1 MRIEWMKY
9 GDMLRDALEALRS
22 HQFSLFSLISL
33 LLITSCR
40 NDIPTLED
48 ITTKRGAE
56 VNMGFTLGKKNAS
69 TRMTEDNTKGDANK
83 SFGGINYV
91 KVIPYHLA
99 NGVNLVI
106 KEFPSGSG
114 SYQEDGVLRLMG
126 YTDYNQNQARV
137 YSTLW
142 VPSTT
147 NAFIAYGR
155 SENGGSD
162 ASASNKFTYGS
173 ALVRGLYKTE
183 VEAKDI
189 YFFPEAVDPKD
200 YSSLSDPNDDDPNT
214 DFSAVKSTAEDIADF
229 LKDVAEA
236 INTAAGMTTG
246 GLESTVARDLFL
258 RLTHDGCLFS
268 LNTQSLVS
276 LLQGICDDAD
286 NAKLNE
292 LIYAA
297 LPTNGAITRDRQEVT
312 GETPTYIYGDFSIPN
327 TSPWYDFPNPGNLPQ
342 GVIVFQW
349 NSYHKVFDVLDSRSS
364 IARINPEIV
373 SPELFAYPAQLWYYT
388 NSRIHT
394 YDTDLD
400 ETKWTSYFNTSLNQT
415 GSWGTDKTEVDSWT
429 RTLIIDKP
437 LNYGVARLQMQVMP
451 ETTNGMLKSVA
462 ANGEESNID
471 VTKLKWSGVL
481 VSLQH
486 PVDFSFSPLTEL
498 PSATSSQQSSG
509 GGEGNAGS
517 QSSTQNTQKE
527 FMNYVVYDRVCAD
540 DGKFPPLSVSE
551 SSAHTNYTL
560 LFPSAED
567 EKIYIIAEFLNDSD
581 TTITGHNLCVI
592 PPGSRFYLVG
602 ELEIPADQISTYGNQ
617 VFVSDGTT
625 VVKSKIKDF
634 TGAYNYV
641 PDVLSPALVLSLEI
655 NLKWEQLKPES
666 HWLN

>member
-1 MRIEWMKY
+1 MRIEWKKY
-9 GDMLRDALEALRS
+9 GDMLRDASKALRN
-22 HQFSLFSLISL
+22 HLFSLFSLISL
-33 LLITSCR
+33 LLLISCR

-56 VNMGFTLGKKNAS
+56 VNMGFTLGKKKAD
-69 TRMTEDNTKGDANK
+69 TRMTEDNTKGDASK

-91 KVIPYHLA
+91 KVIPYHLR
-99 NGVNLVI
+99 
-106 KEFPSGSG
+106 SGDNVVTKVLPDG

-147 NAFIAYGR
+147 NAFIGYGR

-200 YSSLSDPNDDDPNT
+200 YTSLSDPNDDDPNT
-214 DFSAVKSTAEDIADF
+214 DFSALKQKAEDIALF

-236 INTAAGMTTG
+236 INAASMTG
-246 GLESTVARDLFL
+246 GLESMVGRDLFL

-268 LNTQSLVS
+268 LNRQSLVS

-292 LIYAA
+292 LIYYAV
-297 LPTNGAITRDRQEVT
+297 LPTNGAIIRDRAEVT
-312 GETPTYIYGDFSIPN
+312 GEPPTYTYGDFSIPD
-327 TSPWYDFPNPGNLPQ
+327 TSPWYDFPDPGNLPQ

-349 NSYHKVFDVLDSRSS
+349 NSYHKEFDVLDSRSS
-364 IARINPEIV
+364 IARINPEIT

-400 ETKWTSYFNTSLNQT
+400 ETKWTSYFTTSLNQT

-451 ETTNGMLKSVA
+451 ETNNGMLKSVA
-462 ANGEESNID
+462 ANGVESEIP
-471 VTKLKWSGVL
+471 VTQLKWSGVL

-498 PSATSSQQSSG
+498 PSATSSQQSGG
-509 GGEGNAGS
+509 GGEGNSGS

-527 FMNYVVYDRVCAD
+527 FLNYVVYDRVCAD
-540 DGKFPPLSVSE
+540 DGNGHEVYPPLTVNE

-560 LFPSAED
+560 LFPSDEN
-567 EKIYIIAEFLNDSD
+567 EKIYIIAEFLNESD
-581 TTITGHNLCVI
+581 TTITGHNQCVI

-602 ELEIPADQISTYGNQ
+602 ELERNDGEP
-617 VFVSDGTT
+617 VFASDGAT
-625 VVKSKIKDF
+625 VVNSKIKDF